1 MAPAN
6 ASTAPSAR
14 IDLETADHVLGICE
28 RTARLVSLRSK
39 AAPGQEFL
47 AVDETTP
54 AFMVQYLDDQR
65 RYRQLCSLDA
75 RPSVDVRDE
84 ADERVRRAWFDQLG
98 GLDLTVV
105 LEVRTSEARPLSRW
119 SLELDSR
126 AELDVTDIQFPFVV
140 CAYKLAGAP
149 GSEALVWPLGA
160 GVLMTDIR
168 PGQLQPDNPH
178 SWQFVPTNTD
188 THHYPGY
195 TFAQFLAYYND
206 RAGLY
211 LACEDVEGRI
221 KVIKPLHHP
230 SGIRLCIGHVGDWP
244 SPGKRRLEYDTVVG
258 TFAGDWTA
266 AATLYRDW
274 SLQQPW
280 ARRTLSERTDVPEW
294 LRDAPPHLA
303 VRIQGEID
311 DGPTE
316 PNQGLIPYVKALE
329 PLGRLEQRLGAPVLP
344 VLMAWERPGPWIYP
358 DCFPPAGGEGAL
370 RELAGLVRDNGGHL
384 GSFCNGTRWVTGH
397 YWSNYDGRAYFDE
410 HDGASTVCR
419 LPNGEAWQEY
429 WDETWR
435 PSHPCCVAA
444 EGTRST
450 ALSFVETLV
459 GLGFDWIQ
467 FFDQNVGAAAFPC
480 FAADHGHPAK
490 PGLWMTE
497 RFYSLLE
504 SFHDLSARS
513 PRPLVFS
520 VEGP

>member
-84 ADERVRRAWFDQLG
+84 ADERVLRARFDQLG

-410 HDGASTVCR
+410 HDG
-419 LPNGEAWQEY
+419 W
-429 WDETWR
+429 
-435 PSHPCCVAA
+435 
-444 EGTRST
+444 
-450 ALSFVETLV
+450 
-459 GLGFDWIQ
+459 
-467 FFDQNVGAAAFPC
+467 
-480 FAADHGHPAK
+480 
-490 PGLWMTE
+490 
-497 RFYSLLE
+497 
-504 SFHDLSARS
+504 
-513 PRPLVFS
+513 
-520 VEGP
+520 